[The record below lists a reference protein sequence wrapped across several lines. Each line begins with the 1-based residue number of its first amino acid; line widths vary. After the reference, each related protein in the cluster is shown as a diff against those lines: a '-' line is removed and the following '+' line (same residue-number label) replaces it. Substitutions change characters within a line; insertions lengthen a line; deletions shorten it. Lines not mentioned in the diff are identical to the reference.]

1 MEAKGIQQA
10 FPEPWSS
17 LAAQWVCSNEPNASR
32 SRPALGE
39 VMLSRGLLN
48 APWLC
53 TLQGPEINS
62 ASVYQVEIRPK
73 EIQNNREGL
82 VGGIEDRGRINH
94 FV

>member
-1 MEAKGIQQA
+1 
-10 FPEPWSS
+10 
-17 LAAQWVCSNEPNASR
+17 
-32 SRPALGE
+32 
-39 VMLSRGLLN
+39 MLSRGFLN